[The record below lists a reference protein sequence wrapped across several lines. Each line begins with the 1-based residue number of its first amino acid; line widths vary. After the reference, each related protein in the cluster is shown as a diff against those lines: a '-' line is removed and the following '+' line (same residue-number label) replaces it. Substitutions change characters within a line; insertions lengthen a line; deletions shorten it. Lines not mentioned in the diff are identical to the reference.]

1 MENVFIV
8 GILAFF
14 GFIVYIIIKERIYVQ
29 KRKKIVAGARF
40 NNKWIGDAAPT
51 EWVTVVECDY
61 PHFCVYYRVDGEE
74 DVKKMEIREFV
85 KVYVP

>member
-1 MENVFIV
+1 MENVFMVWIW
-8 GILAFF
+8 AFF
-14 GFIVYIIIKERIYVQ
+14 GFIAYIVIKESIYVK

-40 NNKWIGDAAPT
+40 NNKWKSEAAPI

-61 PHFCVYYRVDGEE
+61 QHFIVYYRVDGEE
-74 DVKKMEIREFV
+74 AVREMEIREFV

>member
-1 MENVFIV
+1 MENLFVIW
-8 GILAFF
+8 ILAFL
-14 GFIVYIIIKERIYVQ
+14 GFIAYIVIKESIYVN
-29 KRKKIVAGARF
+29 KRKKIVKGARF
-40 NNKWIGDAAPT
+40 NNKWKGDAAPI

-74 DVKKMEIREFV
+74 SIREMGIREFV